1 MFINR
6 LTYKKV
12 ISWPSLLLI
21 LLILTMSYPALAK
34 GGKTKNSQH
43 GRGEALRGLLDSVQ
57 KAGVPVVIGKKERV
71 KAARKYRNQLK
82 TIGKKIGGINHSMKP
97 KR

>member
-1 MFINR
+1 MFR
-6 LTYKKV
+6 ERFTYKKV
-12 ISWPSLLLI
+12 IFWLI
-21 LLILTMSYPALAK
+21 FIFITLGLNMFSPALAK

-43 GRGEALRGLLDSVQ
+43 GRGEALRGLLDRVQ

-71 KAARKYRNQLK
+71 KAARKYLNQLK